1 MLDGAA
7 MTALGAGDG
16 TGKPDSCK
24 TRTSARRRR
33 RTAKKPSTKPYS
45 PSDHT
50 GSPQKQDSAVFSGPV
65 TAQPRK
71 LAQRISRE
79 RSPRRGSSCKTTAQ
93 QSVDYE
99 RATLCGLVT
108 RHELNG
114 QSVKLLRF
122 DEESQR
128 WIVKHD
134 ESAWPIRVQPMN
146 LENYILRS

>member
-1 MLDGAA
+1 

-16 TGKPDSCK
+16 TGTPDSCK
-24 TRTSARRRR
+24 TRTSACRRR
-33 RTAKKPSTKPYS
+33 RTVKKPSTKPEL
-45 PSDHT
+45 PSNHT
-50 GSPQKQDSAVFSGPV
+50 GSPQKQGIAAISGPV

-79 RSPRRGSSCKTTAQ
+79 RSPRRDPSCKTTAQ
-93 QSVDYE
+93 QSVEYV

-128 WIVKHD
+128 WIVKLD
-134 ESAWPIRVQPMN
+134 NLSEPIRVQPMN
-146 LENYILRS
+146 LENHVPRE